1 MATRGGDR
9 GRACACRRGTSH
21 DFGDAL
27 PPEGIHPDAGK
38 ATAATARADGL
49 HERTGRARKPCF
61 PWRSSGG
68 TCGGCH
74 GADGKG
80 ITGRAGFDDRKWL
93 WSDGSLQG
101 LETTIKNGVPE
112 PKAHPGAM
120 PPMGGVVLSQ
130 ADLDAVSAYV
140 WALGHKNP

>member
-1 MATRGGDR
+1 VAPAPKGETQTT
-9 GRACACRRGTSH
+9 ASAK
-21 DFGDAL
+21 AL

-38 ATAATARADGL
+38 
-49 HERTGRARKPCF
+49 ETGELPVPKGFTKEQVALGNRVFHGDVA
-61 PWRSSGG
+61 GA

-74 GADGKG
+74 GSDAKG
-80 ITGRAGFDDRKWL
+80 SPIAPDLTNGKWL

-101 LETTIKNGVPE
+101 LEATIKNGVAE

-120 PPMGGVVLSQ
+120 PPMGGVTLSQ

-140 WALGHKNP
+140 WALGHQGGR

>member
-1 MATRGGDR
+1 VPKGFT
-9 GRACACRRGTSH
+9 
-21 DFGDAL
+21 
-27 PPEGIHPDAGK
+27 K
-38 ATAATARADGL
+38 AQVVLG
-49 HERTGRARKPCF
+49 
-61 PWRSSGG
+61 SGVFHGEVAEG

-80 ITGRAGFDDRKWL
+80 SPVAPDLTTGKWL

-112 PKAHPGAM
+112 PKSHPGAM
-120 PPMGGVVLSQ
+120 PPMGGVTLSQ

-140 WALGHKNP
+140 WALGHKTQ